1 VLRTDSQEVVFE
13 EKTQQTRAPNALF
26 LLNIKMP
33 DEALKRQIARGSF
46 SSMRVSCLTFG
57 C

>member
-1 VLRTDSQEVVFE
+1 MLRTDSQEVVFE

-57 C
+57 G